1 VVLRLLLGVE
11 REALHILSV
20 FMPQISFYLLDV
32 LERSVE
38 VLDRECERSET
49 VMEEVGKKGVGVVTV

>member
-1 VVLRLLLGVE
+1 ME

-32 LERSVE
+32 LERSAE
-38 VLDRECERSET
+38 VLNDAGGEDNGGGET
-49 VMEEVGKKGVGVVTV
+49 EKRRLGAV